1 VQDGARSAA
10 GASERIVHM
19 GTSVEQVS
27 AMIADVSGAAGRQ
40 SGELDQLARSVDE
53 VDRVIQHNA
62 RLVGTWTERARD
74 LREELERLASLVRR
88 FRLPRPERL
97 GA

>member
-1 VQDGARSAA
+1 
-10 GASERIVHM
+10 
-19 GTSVEQVS
+19 
-27 AMIADVSGAAGRQ
+27 MIADVSGAAGRQ